1 MSELNLK
8 KGYLYYKNLIKEA
21 FNIENRQALCLKK
34 KEIASGFVTCIIIVF
49 IFTLITNYLNVNL
62 KELMKQTF
70 EFFIDFFSITIG
82 FTITALV
89 FLADSFSKFKKNVLH
104 TLSERVKRKICQQ
117 LSSTLILSISINLFV
132 IMIGFINNN
141 ILINISLINNE
152 ECIKVL
158 NFIGYFFVYTLF
170 YISLYLIFKTLKYLK
185 KYIDYIIE

>member
-1 MSELNLK
+1 MNLK

-117 LSSTLILSISINLFV
+117 L
-132 IMIGFINNN
+132 
-141 ILINISLINNE
+141 
-152 ECIKVL
+152 
-158 NFIGYFFVYTLF
+158 
-170 YISLYLIFKTLKYLK
+170 
-185 KYIDYIIE
+185 

>member
-1 MSELNLK
+1 MNLK

-89 FLADSFSKFKKNVLH
+89 FLADSFSK
-104 TLSERVKRKICQQ
+104 
-117 LSSTLILSISINLFV
+117 
-132 IMIGFINNN
+132 
-141 ILINISLINNE
+141 
-152 ECIKVL
+152 
-158 NFIGYFFVYTLF
+158 
-170 YISLYLIFKTLKYLK
+170 
-185 KYIDYIIE
+185 

>member
-1 MSELNLK
+1 MLK
-8 KGYLYYKNLIKEA
+8 KEGNSFWVCNLYNYSFYFYFNYKLFECKFKRINET
-21 FNIENRQALCLKK
+21 NIW
-34 KEIASGFVTCIIIVF
+34 VF
-49 IFTLITNYLNVNL
+49 YW
-62 KELMKQTF
+62 
-70 EFFIDFFSITIG
+70 FFSITIG

>member
-1 MSELNLK
+1 MNLK

-70 EFFIDFFSITIG
+70 EFFYWFFSITIG

>member
-1 MSELNLK
+1 
-8 KGYLYYKNLIKEA
+8 
-21 FNIENRQALCLKK
+21 
-34 KEIASGFVTCIIIVF
+34 
-49 IFTLITNYLNVNL
+49 
-62 KELMKQTF
+62 
-70 EFFIDFFSITIG
+70 FFIDFFSITIG